1 MLEKGIKFVGFGSP
15 LMDMIA
21 DLSTETIK
29 KHNLKL
35 NETIHKK
42 MSDTNIFQILENE
55 INITYVPGG
64 CSYNTMRVLNV
75 SRKLI

>member
-21 DLSTETIK
+21 DVSTDTIN

-42 MSDTNIFQILENE
+42 MTETNIFKILEE
-55 INITYVPGG
+55 EATITYVPGG

-75 SRKLI
+75 KFSLN